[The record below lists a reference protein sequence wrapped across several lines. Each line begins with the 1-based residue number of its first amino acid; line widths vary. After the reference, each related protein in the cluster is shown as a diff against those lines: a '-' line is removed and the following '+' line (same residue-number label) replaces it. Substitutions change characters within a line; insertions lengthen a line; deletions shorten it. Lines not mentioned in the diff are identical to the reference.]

1 MSSIKTGNLVHDTT
15 VNVAEG
21 SRQNAVMTA
30 TTQAAAK
37 AADIAFYR
45 AARQSCITNNN
56 SSGISPFIQAL
67 HSLGTG
73 GQ

>member
-1 MSSIKTGNLVHDTT
+1 MSTIKTSNDTHNTT

-21 SRQNAVMTA
+21 SRQAAVMAA
-30 TTQAAAK
+30 TTQAQAK

-45 AARQSCITNNN
+45 VARASALANNCGV
-56 SSGISPFIQAL
+56 SAFIQAL